1 MAVGRFFNKRIFSW
15 KVVLSF
21 TCLITVYFFLY
32 QNVNSVFG
40 QPLFFRSIMEVIQKN
55 SPFDRMGY
63 HHGTRVVLSMDG
75 NTTLHG
81 HHVVFPSNSAHPPF
95 TLNSSSKK
103 LSPLRSVALPVTKT
117 DHNRHEATNNHN
129 SSKCNG
135 SKSCGNGPHSGP
147 TSGSTNSNNS
157 TKENKDNSRNVVHNS
172 TEEIKIDIKKIPTL
186 EEYHRLLK
194 LNKTIPLLTLFT
206 TWKAAKSKYI
216 AYNNTVKNWIKL
228 LPYVSAP
235 VVFTNDKLLSE
246 QCKTEGWHALPV
258 GRTAAGGAPVLKD
271 MFREVMT
278 RFQSLFYAFS
288 NADILYDDSLIQT
301 LFVTARTQDL
311 NKPVLLVGIRTN
323 VQNVMPHEV
332 ITWEAMKST
341 AKRRGK
347 LFLRNAEDYFITSFS
362 YPWHSIPDV
371 VIGRRAYDNWL
382 VLNAR
387 KKKHLLIEISDTV
400 LALHQTTKAGN
411 FEGHRHRDG
420 NYNLRLLTRLYG
432 KIQYGAGSTICA
444 SMKSNRGLNNTVTF
458 TRRIKLMKL
467 CYPI

>member
-1 MAVGRFFNKRIFSW
+1 MKRTKMAVGRCFNKRIFSW
-15 KVVLSF
+15 KVAVSF
-21 TCLITVYFFLY
+21 TCLLTVYFFLY

-40 QPLFFRSIMEVIQKN
+40 EPLLFRSLIEVINKN
-55 SPFDRMGY
+55 SPFDRTSY

-75 NTTLHG
+75 NTTLNS
-81 HHVVFPSNSAHPPF
+81 HHVALSPNSTHLPSSNGSLTTGKELPSLKTVPPITNRNQKSRTTNNTSNSSR
-95 TLNSSSKK
+95 SSS
-103 LSPLRSVALPVTKT
+103 
-117 DHNRHEATNNHN
+117 
-129 SSKCNG
+129 SS
-135 SKSCGNGPHSGP
+135 SSS
-147 TSGSTNSNNS
+147 SSNN
-157 TKENKDNSRNVVHNS
+157 TQENKNNDAIASKTKIIENS
-172 TEEIKIDIKKIPTL
+172 TSDPKVDIRNINNL
-186 EEYHRLLK
+186 EEYHRLLTVNRT
-194 LNKTIPLLTLFT
+194 LPLLTLFT
-206 TWKAAKSKYI
+206 TWKSAKSKYI
-216 AYNNTVKNWIKL
+216 AYNNTVKNWMKL
-228 LPYVSAP
+228 LPYVSSP
-235 VVFTNDKLLSE
+235 VVFTNDKFLSE
-246 QCKTEGWHALPV
+246 QCKAEGWYALPI

-288 NADILYDDSLIQT
+288 NADILYDNSLIQT
-301 LFVTARTQDL
+301 LFATAKTQDL
-311 NKPVLLVGIRTN
+311 NKPILMVGIRTN

-332 ITWEAMKST
+332 ITWDAMKST

-444 SMKSNRGLNNTVTF
+444 PMKSNRGFNNTVTF

>member
-1 MAVGRFFNKRIFSW
+1 MALGRCFNKRIFSW
-15 KVVLSF
+15 KVAVSF
-21 TCLITVYFFLY
+21 TCLLTIYFFLY

-40 QPLFFRSIMEVIQKN
+40 EPLLFRSLMEAINKN
-55 SPFDRMGY
+55 SPFDRTTY

-75 NTTLHG
+75 NTTLHSQ
-81 HHVVFPSNSAHPPF
+81 HVALSPNSTHLSSSNNVLIAGGKVLSSLKSALQA
-95 TLNSSSKK
+95 TDQRIRITNNSS
-103 LSPLRSVALPVTKT
+103 
-117 DHNRHEATNNHN
+117 NNI
-129 SSKCNG
+129 KC
-135 SKSCGNGPHSGP
+135 S
-147 TSGSTNSNNS
+147 SNNS
-157 TKENKDNSRNVVHNS
+157 CSSNSSDKTQENKDRYNDSNVINSKDVENS
-172 TEEIKIDIKKIPTL
+172 TSEPKVDIKDINNL
-186 EEYHRLLK
+186 QEYHRLLT
-194 LNKTIPLLTLFT
+194 LNRTLPLLTLFT
-206 TWKAAKSKYI
+206 TWKSAKSKYI
-216 AYNNTVKNWIKL
+216 AYNNTVKNWMKL
-228 LPYVSAP
+228 LPYVSSP
-235 VVFTNDKLLSE
+235 VVFTHDKFLSE
-246 QCKTEGWHALPV
+246 QCTAEGWYALPI

-288 NADILYDDSLIQT
+288 NADILYDNSLIQT
-301 LFVTARTQDL
+301 LFATAKTQDL
-311 NKPVLLVGIRTN
+311 NKPILMVGIRTN

-332 ITWEAMKST
+332 ITWDAMKST

-347 LFLRNAEDYFITSFS
+347 LFLRNAEDYFIASFS

-444 SMKSNRGLNNTVTF
+444 PMKSNRGLNKTVIF

>member
-1 MAVGRFFNKRIFSW
+1 MSIICKIQITRSCGPIFKIFFAQCQFSW
-15 KVVLSF
+15 KVAVSF
-21 TCLITVYFFLY
+21 TCLLTVYFFLY

-40 QPLFFRSIMEVIQKN
+40 EPLLFRSLMEAINKN
-55 SPFDRMGY
+55 SPFDRTTY

-75 NTTLHG
+75 NTTLHSQ
-81 HHVVFPSNSAHPPF
+81 HVALSPNSTH
-95 TLNSSSKK
+95 LSSSNNVLTAGGKV
-103 LSPLRSVALPVTKT
+103 LSSLKSALQATDQRKQCTAEGWYALP
-117 DHNRHEATNNHN
+117 
-129 SSKCNG
+129 
-135 SKSCGNGPHSGP
+135 
-147 TSGSTNSNNS
+147 
-157 TKENKDNSRNVVHNS
+157 
-172 TEEIKIDIKKIPTL
+172 I
-186 EEYHRLLK
+186 
-194 LNKTIPLLTLFT
+194 
-206 TWKAAKSKYI
+206 
-216 AYNNTVKNWIKL
+216 
-228 LPYVSAP
+228 
-235 VVFTNDKLLSE
+235 
-246 QCKTEGWHALPV
+246 

-288 NADILYDDSLIQT
+288 NADILYDNSLIQT
-301 LFVTARTQDL
+301 LFATAKTQDL
-311 NKPVLLVGIRTN
+311 NKPILMVGIRTN

-332 ITWEAMKST
+332 ITWDAMKST

-444 SMKSNRGLNNTVTF
+444 PMKSNRGLNKTVIF